1 VSGRSLRL
9 VFAGTPDAAVPSL
22 RTLIASRHQVV
33 AVVTRPD
40 APAGRGRRPQ
50 PSPVRVAADEAGLR
64 VLTPPKPSDAEFLAT
79 LTDLEPDVC
88 PVVAYGGLITSAGL
102 AIPKHGWVNLHF
114 SLLPAWRGAAPVQHA
129 ILAGDDLTGATTF
142 LLERGLDTGP
152 VYGTVTEPIGAE
164 DTAGDLLGRLAA
176 TGAGLLAATVDA
188 IADGTARAQPQPA
201 EGITSAP
208 KLTAADGHLDFT
220 QPAFAVDRRA
230 RAVTPD
236 PGAWVLLPDGSRLG
250 LGPVDPA
257 AGEAYVG
264 PLLGPGRISAGRQDV
279 WVGTA
284 TRPVRLSTVRP
295 TGRRGMPAE
304 DWARGARPDDWVL
317 A

>member
-1 VSGRSLRL
+1 MSGRSLRL
-9 VFAGTPDAAVPSL
+9 VFAGTPEAAVPAL

-50 PSPVRVAADEAGLR
+50 PSPVRVAADEAGVQ
-64 VLTPPKPSDAEFLAT
+64 VLTPPKPSDAAFLAA
-79 LTDLEPDVC
+79 LAELEPDVC

-102 AIPKHGWVNLHF
+102 AIPKLGWVNLHF

-142 LLERGLDTGP
+142 QIERGLDTGP
-152 VYGTVTEPIGAE
+152 VYGTITESIGAE
-164 DTAGDLLGRLAA
+164 DTAGDVLGRLAA
-176 TGAGLLAATVDA
+176 NGARLLAATLDA
-188 IADGTARAQPQPA
+188 IADGTARPEPQPA
-201 EGITSAP
+201 EGVSVAP
-208 KLTAADGHLDFT
+208 KLTAADGHLDFGR
-220 QPAFAVDRRA
+220 PAFAVDRRA

-236 PGAWVLLPDGSRLG
+236 PGAWATLPDGSRLG
-250 LGPVDPA
+250 LGPVDLA
-257 AGEAYVG
+257 AGETYAG
-264 PLLGPGRISAGRQDV
+264 PGLDPGRIAADRQDV

-295 TGRRGMPAE
+295 AGKRDMPAA
-304 DWARGARPDDWVL
+304 DWARGARPDGWVL